1 MLMPAID
8 SSAVFTLRDHAS
20 MQSVGD
26 GAVVLLTDTGQLYT
40 CNETTEAFL
49 SKLDGQRTFSE
60 VIELLGVEFE
70 ADSATLSDDFGGL
83 ASQLLDEQIIRRV
96 N

>member
-1 MLMPAID
+1 
-8 SSAVFTLRDHAS
+8 

-26 GAVVLLTDTGQLYT
+26 GAVVLLTDTGQLFT

-49 SKLDGQRTFSE
+49 SMLDGQRTFSD
-60 VIELLGVEFE
+60 VIELLGVEFDT
-70 ADSATLSDDFGGL
+70 DSATLSDDFGGL
-83 ASQLLDEQIIRRV
+83 ARQLLDEQIIRRV

>member
-1 MLMPAID
+1 MSSID
-8 SSAVFTLRDHAS
+8 SSTVFTLQHHAS

-26 GAVVLLTDTGQLYT
+26 GAVVLLTDTGQLFT

-60 VIELLGVEFE
+60 VIELLGIEFD
-70 ADSATLSDDFGGL
+70 ADSATLADDFGGL
-83 ASQLLDEQIIRRV
+83 ARQLLDEQIIRRV

>member
-1 MLMPAID
+1 MSSID
-8 SSAVFTLRDHAS
+8 SSAVFALEDRAS

-26 GAVVLLTDTGQLYT
+26 GAVVLLTDSGQLFT

-49 SKLDGQRTFSE
+49 SKLDGQRTFSQ
-60 VIELLGVEFE
+60 VIELLGTEFN
-70 ADSATLSDDFGGL
+70 ADEATLSDDFGGL
-83 ASQLLDEQIIRRV
+83 AQQLLEEQIIRRL